1 MAKQGGKKEPK
12 KDERQ
17 MLFDLQS
24 GKRRVVVK
32 VVYAVLAVLMGLSL
46 LLIAGPL
53 PFGDIFGNEDATELA
68 QDQNEERVERIE
80 AKLAKD
86 PNDATLLLN
95 LTRAHTTAASSLVDE
110 VAEGQ
115 LVLTPEARQEYEAAA
130 SSWDEYVQATDKPN
144 SGTAQQM
151 SNTFLQLAETAIDL
165 ESAER
170 NIVAAAEA
178 QQIVAEQRPSIG
190 AFGTLAIYTL
200 FTGDDAAAKEA
211 NEEAKKFA
219 TSKFEREQ
227 LDTQFE
233 ETEKRAK
240 EFQKELAREE
250 RLQKAF
256 QEGQS
261 QGGSS
266 TGTAPQNPFQLGGA
280 TLSE

>member
-1 MAKQGGKKEPK
+1 MAQKGGKKEPK

-53 PFGDIFGNEDATELA
+53 PFGDIFGNEDAREVA
-68 QDQNEERVERIE
+68 KEQNEERVQRIE

-86 PNDATLLLN
+86 PADATLLLN
-95 LTRAHTTAASSLVDE
+95 LTRAQISAAANLVEE
-110 VAEGQ
+110 VGEGQ

-151 SNTFLQLAETAIDL
+151 SNTFLQLAETATTL
-165 ESAER
+165 ESAQR

-178 QQIVAEQRPSIG
+178 QKIVAEQRPSIG

-200 FTGDDAAAKEA
+200 FTGDDTAAIEA

-227 LDTQFE
+227 LEKQFE
-233 ETEKRAK
+233 ETEKRAE

-256 QEGQS
+256 QEGEE
-261 QGGSS
+261 QGG
-266 TGTAPQNPFQLGGA
+266 GTPGAAPQNPFGLGGA